1 MSNLLSNIK
10 VCILRIY
17 VFFIDMLPKYSSSQ
31 KFWNKNIVDSPK
43 NGFSS
48 LEKSLNHLNWRNT
61 QYINSISLMNY
72 QSFNKK
78 VILEYGCG
86 PGNDLINMNI
96 LSEPK
101 KIFAYDVST
110 KAINLARKRTK
121 LHNLD
126 INFILG
132 DENQTKLPLK
142 DNSIDII
149 NSQGVLH
156 HIENLKYVFKEFKR
170 ILNNK
175 GYIQVMVYNKNS
187 LWFHLHVAYEMKLKK
202 KLWKNKSLENIF
214 KKTTDGFRCPVAKC
228 YTSFEFISL
237 CKENGFNCSLIGVST
252 SLFEMRRIN
261 LIWEALQNKNLN
273 NESRNFLRKIEFA
286 SNGEPMFN
294 KQVAGINSYYKLTL
308 I

>member
-96 LSEPK
+96 LSKPK

-110 KAINLARKRTK
+110 KAINLARKRTE
-121 LHNLD
+121 LHNLN

-132 DENQTKLPLK
+132 DETQTKLPLR

-170 ILNNK
+170 VLNNK

-202 KLWKNKSLENIF
+202 KLWKNESLENIF

-228 YTSFEFISL
+228 YTSLEFIGL

-252 SLFEMRRIN
+252 SLFEMRRVN

-294 KQVAGINSYYKLTL
+294 EQVAGINSYYKLTP

>member
-17 VFFIDMLPKYSSSQ
+17 IFFIDMLPKYSSSQ

-78 VILEYGCG
+78 IILEYGCG

-110 KAINLARKRTK
+110 KAINLARKRTE
-121 LHNLD
+121 LHNLN

-132 DENQTKLPLK
+132 DETQTKLPLK

-170 ILNNK
+170 ILNNE

-202 KLWKNKSLENIF
+202 KLWKNKSLESIF

-228 YTSFEFISL
+228 YTSLEFISL

-252 SLFEMRRIN
+252 SLFEMRRVN

-294 KQVAGINSYYKLTL
+294 KQVAGINSYYKLTP

>member
-10 VCILRIY
+10 ICILRIY

-31 KFWNKNIVDSPK
+31 KYWNKNIVDSPK

-78 VILEYGCG
+78 VILDYGCG
-86 PGNDLINMNI
+86 PGNDLINMNF
-96 LSEPK
+96 LAKPK
-101 KIFAYDVST
+101 KIFAYDVSK
-110 KAINLARKRTK
+110 KAINLARKRSD
-121 LHNLD
+121 LHNYN

-132 DENQTKLPLK
+132 DETQTKLPLK
-142 DNSIDII
+142 DDSIDII

-187 LWFHLHVAYEMKLKK
+187 IWFHLHVAYEMKLKK
-202 KLWKNKSLENIF
+202 KLWKNQSLENIF
-214 KKTTDGFRCPVAKC
+214 KKTTDGFRCPVANC
-228 YTSFEFISL
+228 YTSLEFIDL
-237 CKENGFNCSLIGVST
+237 CKENGFNCRLIGVST
-252 SLFEMRRIN
+252 SLLEMSKIN

-273 NESRNFLRKIEFA
+273 NESRNFLRKIKFA
-286 SNGEPMFN
+286 SNGEPIFN
-294 KQVAGINSYYKLTL
+294 KQIAGINSYYKLMP